1 MKNQREFSNRT
12 WLSFGLFVALG
23 LAIFGRILW
32 IQGAEHEQWNAVGE
46 RFESSVQSIAPAR
59 GQIYASNGSV
69 LATSVPV
76 FEVRWDSKS
85 EAINW
90 DTFDRELD
98 DLALN
103 DELLR
108 NLAHSSGGQFFLEE
122 ETHNLVNLLESID
135 RKKVIPSNTV
145 LWSSYWWFAAIV
157 GLLTAEWI
165 LRKKAGFV

>member
-12 WLSFGLFVALG
+12 WLSFGLFVVLG

-32 IQGAEHEQWNAVGE
+32 IQGAEHEQWNAIGE

-59 GQIYASNGSV
+59 GQIYAANGSV

-98 DLALN
+98 DLCAGLSEVLG
-103 DELLR
+103 DKSPAGYREILR
-108 NLAHSSGGQFFLEE
+108 NGRNMGRQGA
-122 ETHNLVNLLESID
+122 
-135 RKKVIPSNTV
+135 IPYSV
-145 LWSSYWWFAAIV
+145 SP
-157 GLLTAEWI
+157 
-165 LRKKAGFV
+165 